1 MKNTYEKLQEK
12 EIYEKPSIE
21 LIEFTLEESIA
32 LSGDFGSGTICSE
45 ELF

>member
-1 MKNTYEKLQEK
+1 MKQETMRK
-12 EIYEKPSIE
+12 DSYEKPEIE
-21 LIEFTLEESIA
+21 IIEFTLEDSIA